1 MPHGL
6 LGIVLEYTDCM
17 LHHGGLYDSCA
28 KQDPISNLVTPWVI
42 FYAIAV
48 VASLVAIFMK
58 VGVFIQQL
66 RCRSVWPLKFQ
77 FSYCWMKIMAIFVH
91 LCPATGV
98 QLRHSSTDTG
108 IVQVP
113 RQRA

>member
-66 RCRSVWPLKFQ
+66 RCRSLWPLKF
-77 FSYCWMKIMAIFVH
+77 
-91 LCPATGV
+91 
-98 QLRHSSTDTG
+98 
-108 IVQVP
+108 
-113 RQRA
+113 